1 MSKTVRR
8 IGGVVLCSA
17 TVLSAWTVA
26 GAASPPSLSTIQAAA
41 AAAITLRVNDLTA
54 AVTTVNGA
62 KDLGS
67 DSAALVSYLQ
77 ADIAPLQA
85 LGQKIASDTSVTTAT
100 SDAASIYTNFRVLAL
115 VLPAAHLAATVD
127 GIDVTTLPHLTALA
141 AKAES
146 RVNSS
151 NQAVLQPLINETNGQ
166 IAAATTGT
174 SGVASTVLGYLP
186 AQLNA
191 DHDLLAPAHGAVQAA
206 VAAVAKA
213 RGDALQIR
221 SVLASATSAATTTST
236 TA

>member
-1 MSKTVRR
+1 MSKTARR
-8 IGGVVLCSA
+8 LGGVVLSSA
-17 TVLSAWTVA
+17 AVLSAWTVA

-54 AVTTVNGA
+54 AITKVNGA

-67 DSAALVSYLQ
+67 DSAALASYLQ

-85 LGQKIASDTSVTTAT
+85 LGQKIASDTSETKAA

-115 VLPAAHLAATVD
+115 VLPAARLAATAD
-127 GIDVTTLPHLTALA
+127 GIDVTALPHLTALV

-146 RVNSS
+146 RVNPS
-151 NQAVLQPLINETNGQ
+151 NQAVLQPLINDMNGQ

-174 SGVASTVLGYLP
+174 SGVASTVLGYTP
-186 AQLNA
+186 AQWNA

-206 VAAVAKA
+206 VAGIAKA
-213 RGDALQIR
+213 RADAVQIR
-221 SVLASATSAATTTST
+221 SVLASAEPAATTTST
-236 TA
+236 MA